1 MDEWINEWMN
11 GWMTTLMNGQIKSH
25 QWEWEVNNISPH
37 MSSLSVNEWM
47 YWWTNRLM
55 NGQIKW
61 MNDCIDEW
69 TN

>member
-1 MDEWINEWMN
+1 MNLWMN
-11 GWMTTLMNGQIKSH
+11 GWMTRLMNGQIKSH
-25 QWEWEVNNISPH
+25 QWKWEDNNIGPH

-47 YWWTNRLM
+47 YWWTNRVM